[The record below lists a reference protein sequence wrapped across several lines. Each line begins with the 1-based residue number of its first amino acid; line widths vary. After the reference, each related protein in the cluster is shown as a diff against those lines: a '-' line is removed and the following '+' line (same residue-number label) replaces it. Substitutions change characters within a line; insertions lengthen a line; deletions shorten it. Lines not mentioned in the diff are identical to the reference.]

1 MKADLWDHIINVI
14 WEVPQQIQIYSGKT
28 PNELCEIVDIQF
40 AMNDQKHLEPVI
52 KIQDLALKLEKLEK
66 ALE

>member
-14 WEVPQQIQIYSGKT
+14 WEVPQQIQIYGDKT

-52 KIQDLALKLEKLEK
+52 KI
-66 ALE
+66 